1 LHCNIPGFT
10 NHQELPMKKTALLV
24 ALLALAGTA
33 QAATFPKTSAG
44 LEKCMKAALKAK
56 DGQIVKIE
64 LKKEDGEGYVYEFDI
79 ETPDG
84 KAWDVECSG
93 KTGKVVEV
101 EEEVTKDHAGF
112 SGAKVSEAAAR
123 EIALKNAPG
132 EIVEV
137 EYEIEADG
145 KASYEFDIK
154 TTGGK
159 EVKLEVDTE
168 SGAVVSRSDEIWQI
182 GKE

>member
-1 LHCNIPGFT
+1 
-10 NHQELPMKKTALLV
+10 MKLTAVAV
-24 ALLALAGTA
+24 ALLAFAGIV
-33 QAATFPKTSAG
+33 QAADTPKADAG
-44 LEKCMKAALKAK
+44 FEKCMRAALKAK
-56 DGQIVKIE
+56 DGNIIKLE
-64 LKKEDGEGYVYEFDI
+64 LKKEEREGHIYEFDI
-79 ETPDG
+79 ETADG

-93 KTGKVVEV
+93 KSGKVVEI
-101 EEEVTKDHAGF
+101 EEEVTKDHAKF

-123 EIALKNAPG
+123 EIALKKAPG

-137 EYEIEADG
+137 EYEIEPDG

-154 TTGGK
+154 TADGR

-168 SGAVVSRSDEIWQI
+168 SGAIVSQAVEAWQV